1 MSGVKDL
8 VPTWGSSRPW
18 LGTREQIAAGQFPGI
33 SVGSPRGTELASYQG
48 GQVVVK
54 DSWFAQPEGARRAI
68 LYHEAGHGLADAA
81 LLGTARH
88 GLDSPLDL
96 LGWPKASWLG
106 HNYDEIVAEAYSVIW
121 TEPQWFDDDDKRAV
135 RDLVIA
141 LAREH
146 GYPLPP
152 SVRTASGTLTAGASA
167 MSLVYRGL
175 PLFIDSEQDARS
187 LLSGGGA
194 AAAVLLRLVADDGLG
209 VWWTSSAGEAYSHAE
224 TTSGDYD
231 LSVEGAVA
239 AADRGEGYYGAETPV
254 VLTANAPT
262 VWEDDDWRVAEGS
275 DIDLVSVKY
284 STNPMDDT
292 AWIEVPVGRRLTA
305 SAAGLP
311 SGIRFEH
318 IPHYQQ
324 GLDGLSASLGGGE
337 VGLLLWQRPRSSPW
351 DGEIYSAWVDE
362 DYRRQGI
369 ATEMLA
375 RAREIEPTVHHS
387 DTLSDEGRAWA
398 EKVGSYSERRG
409 TKIGTYKEFDLHHEN
424 HGSTENIWAYLTNDL
439 RGPGWEK
446 YAVGN
451 LRWWNDQGPS
461 YGVAPGMIE
470 WVEVKDPHKHK
481 GLASEML
488 RLAREIQPNVHHS
501 TNLTPAGTGWS
512 QRVGSVPGVVFEHE
526 ESRSEYGGTVTTDPR
541 MVAYDGER
549 EVGALDWDA
558 RDPRL
563 FGTVKVDPAYRG
575 RGIATRLY
583 EEAKAVN
590 PDLDPETSV
599 FFTPAGRGWVDSLNK
614 TARADADGFW
624 YHFGISL
631 QRDVEGQYVHLGTAR
646 AARDRM
652 NNTRQ
657 EGRRPDGT
665 FYRAKIH
672 PRNPLGSLSSP
683 LTDAEVNILL
693 HWEGTAQRPGEM
705 PSEENDGHEPP
716 WFYPANSPT
725 PMDIAARLPYRGA
738 WMHDAYF
745 YTNTVEDPGSVSVAI
760 DPDVITEDDIAP
772 PFNESVGPGQLLL
785 WGSRG
790 PMATWEDMDQAR
802 PGPGQHLPEV
812 GTPHVASRTDMLDPR
827 DNLRSTMPAKTAVLD
842 VCPECGSS
850 DVSIVDYSDNL
861 HECGA
866 CTAMWDSTTVWGS
879 RSDYEHWLHEGR
891 RLAARKTATAF
902 ESLSD
907 EGRGWARGMDDAE
920 LRDEWDAAL
929 RLQDRF
935 PDQTDPVD
943 EILPLAEEAQR
954 RGIALPGW
962 NPTDPRFAPRAPE
975 FDPDEGRVPR
985 EDPDDRRERMRWGS
999 RKTPLV
1005 MGKTQRVASTERD
1018 LGDGWKATREGD
1030 QGRSKAN
1037 RVWRVT
1043 HDGEYQ
1049 GIVETLTQARHMKD
1063 RGPRNT
1069 SALRSLALGETV
1081 VPAEVDTLRDSA
1093 CPVCGTADYRGTRCN
1108 SCGYVKPPVIFDDPN
1123 VEKAKEVDSHAPRE
1137 VVDLACDHCG
1147 TGFPAESLST
1157 TAARKDDDE
1166 DEDDIPYPDED
1177 DEEDED
1183 SAEDAYPDDE
1193 GVQDLDDDDADGDA
1207 DDDGED
1213 PDDEEEGDVPEVVQE
1228 DPGSDDEGDED
1239 TDIQPDDE
1247 DDESSD
1253 DVEEAIDEA
1262 RDDDGEVDPEDEGEP
1277 AEETGTED
1285 GLDLSVGDIC
1295 PDCGVGTLLPKDEI
1309 DGVESSQNLPSD
1321 PEGQQERMDGP
1332 TDGPDQKESMMSTTS
1347 RGETRNPRSETF
1359 TGASNPVQQRLAAQ
1373 NRAHRAQMRAME
1385 ERTGRQI
1392 GVLAQQNEMLRSA
1405 VASLAEE
1412 MGPAGRRVAAS
1423 LGVRLAESDAP
1434 TNDADAAAPEA
1445 TDDVE
1450 SPGKAPDAVND
1461 DITADGTTDVES
1473 TDVVLAETEL
1483 TDLENVL
1490 EETPQVQS
1498 EDKTVHHRE
1507 PQPSADGRAEQAN
1520 RIEDSGW
1527 TTASKEDG
1535 GKEGQWASLRVAQ
1548 LRIKAGVET
1557 EDEIVLAQ
1565 RIATQMTVEQ
1575 MQVEAN
1581 ALERVLAASKG
1592 KPAPRN
1598 LVPQSTGGGT
1608 PSLARRSTASTDDA
1622 DEGVPDV
1629 SDSFGV

>member
-1 MSGVKDL
+1 
-8 VPTWGSSRPW
+8 
-18 LGTREQIAAGQFPGI
+18 
-33 SVGSPRGTELASYQG
+33 
-48 GQVVVK
+48 
-54 DSWFAQPEGARRAI
+54 
-68 LYHEAGHGLADAA
+68 
-81 LLGTARH
+81 
-88 GLDSPLDL
+88 
-96 LGWPKASWLG
+96 
-106 HNYDEIVAEAYSVIW
+106 
-121 TEPQWFDDDDKRAV
+121 
-135 RDLVIA
+135 
-141 LAREH
+141 
-146 GYPLPP
+146 
-152 SVRTASGTLTAGASA
+152 
-167 MSLVYRGL
+167 
-175 PLFIDSEQDARS
+175 
-187 LLSGGGA
+187 
-194 AAAVLLRLVADDGLG
+194 
-209 VWWTSSAGEAYSHAE
+209 
-224 TTSGDYD
+224 
-231 LSVEGAVA
+231 
-239 AADRGEGYYGAETPV
+239 
-254 VLTANAPT
+254 
-262 VWEDDDWRVAEGS
+262 
-275 DIDLVSVKY
+275 
-284 STNPMDDT
+284 
-292 AWIEVPVGRRLTA
+292 
-305 SAAGLP
+305 
-311 SGIRFEH
+311 
-318 IPHYQQ
+318 
-324 GLDGLSASLGGGE
+324 
-337 VGLLLWQRPRSSPW
+337 
-351 DGEIYSAWVDE
+351 
-362 DYRRQGI
+362 
-369 ATEMLA
+369 
-375 RAREIEPTVHHS
+375 
-387 DTLSDEGRAWA
+387 
-398 EKVGSYSERRG
+398 
-409 TKIGTYKEFDLHHEN
+409 
-424 HGSTENIWAYLTNDL
+424 
-439 RGPGWEK
+439 
-446 YAVGN
+446 
-451 LRWWNDQGPS
+451 
-461 YGVAPGMIE
+461 
-470 WVEVKDPHKHK
+470 
-481 GLASEML
+481 
-488 RLAREIQPNVHHS
+488 
-501 TNLTPAGTGWS
+501 
-512 QRVGSVPGVVFEHE
+512 
-526 ESRSEYGGTVTTDPR
+526 
-541 MVAYDGER
+541 
-549 EVGALDWDA
+549 
-558 RDPRL
+558 
-563 FGTVKVDPAYRG
+563 
-575 RGIATRLY
+575 
-583 EEAKAVN
+583 
-590 PDLDPETSV
+590 
-599 FFTPAGRGWVDSLNK
+599 
-614 TARADADGFW
+614 
-624 YHFGISL
+624 
-631 QRDVEGQYVHLGTAR
+631 
-646 AARDRM
+646 
-652 NNTRQ
+652 
-657 EGRRPDGT
+657 
-665 FYRAKIH
+665 
-672 PRNPLGSLSSP
+672 
-683 LTDAEVNILL
+683 
-693 HWEGTAQRPGEM
+693 
-705 PSEENDGHEPP
+705 
-716 WFYPANSPT
+716 
-725 PMDIAARLPYRGA
+725 
-738 WMHDAYF
+738 
-745 YTNTVEDPGSVSVAI
+745 
-760 DPDVITEDDIAP
+760 
-772 PFNESVGPGQLLL
+772 
-785 WGSRG
+785 
-790 PMATWEDMDQAR
+790 
-802 PGPGQHLPEV
+802 
-812 GTPHVASRTDMLDPR
+812 
-827 DNLRSTMPAKTAVLD
+827 
-842 VCPECGSS
+842 
-850 DVSIVDYSDNL
+850 
-861 HECGA
+861 
-866 CTAMWDSTTVWGS
+866 
-879 RSDYEHWLHEGR
+879 
-891 RLAARKTATAF
+891 
-902 ESLSD
+902 
-907 EGRGWARGMDDAE
+907 
-920 LRDEWDAAL
+920 
-929 RLQDRF
+929 
-935 PDQTDPVD
+935 
-943 EILPLAEEAQR
+943 
-954 RGIALPGW
+954 
-962 NPTDPRFAPRAPE
+962 
-975 FDPDEGRVPR
+975 
-985 EDPDDRRERMRWGS
+985 MRWGS